1 MSITTQVVRH
11 AVLSHPQRHR
21 VADHKDGRAELLVPR
36 QSGPHPVAIVLHG
49 GYWRTTFGSLV
60 MRPVCADL
68 RRRGWA
74 TWNVEYGR
82 IGRGGRGGWPT
93 TFSDVATA
101 IDHLAGLDDPRLDL
115 DRAVVVGHSAGGQ
128 LALWAGGRATLPP
141 GAVGADPA
149 VRPRHVVA
157 LSPVTD
163 MVRAGAPAAA
173 VLGGTV
179 DDVPEHFAQADPVR
193 RLPLGVPVTV
203 IHPVEDQTIPVERSR
218 AYLAAARAAGA
229 TDVELLEPA
238 TGGHREIIDPGHP
251 SWRAAAER
259 LDALAA
265 SFSA

>member
-11 AVLSHPQRHR
+11 ALLSHPQRRR

-36 QSGPHPVAIVLHG
+36 GDGPHPVAIVVHG
-49 GYWRTTFGSLV
+49 GYWRTQFGSLI

-74 TWNVEYGR
+74 TWNIEYGR

-93 TFSDVATA
+93 TFADVALA
-101 IDHLAGLDDPRLDL
+101 VDHLAALDDARLDL
-115 DRAVVVGHSAGGQ
+115 DRTVAVGHSAGGQ
-128 LALWAGGRATLPP
+128 VALWIGGRPGLPA
-141 GAVGADPA
+141 GAVGAGPA
-149 VRPRHVVA
+149 VSVRHVVA

-179 DDVPEHFAQADPVR
+179 DDVPAHFAQADPVR

-203 IHPVEDQTIPVERSR
+203 VHPVQDETVPVRRSR
-218 AYLAAARAAGA
+218 EYLDAARAADA
-229 TDVELLEPA
+229 DVELLEPA
-238 TGGHREIIDPGHP
+238 TGGHREVIDPGHEA
-251 SWRAAAER
+251 WRTAAAR
-259 LDALAA
+259 LDELRDRL
-265 SFSA
+265 